1 MLERSVTIVFS
12 GSEPIMTTKTIKPFK
27 FCTPD
32 RWLRKPVEI
41 CLIGVGGTGSEVLT
55 SLARIDYAIRELGHP
70 GLQVTAWDGDVVER
84 PNIGRQA
91 FYPADLGHN
100 KAIIT
105 IQRIN
110 YLYGRGWVAMPRMFD
125 IEKDNAG
132 RSFDLVITCVDV
144 AQFRADLAKENATMY
159 SNALWLDTGNGSHNG
174 QVILGRLCH
183 GDQSPIK
190 LPSVF
195 DYYPELD
202 GMTDNNT
209 PSCSMEEALANQ
221 DLPINRAI
229 ANVAMQL
236 IWSLLRHGGLNHQ
249 GAYMDIRN
257 GTQTPINIFE

>member
-1 MLERSVTIVFS
+1 MSPNPV
-12 GSEPIMTTKTIKPFK
+12 KPFK
-27 FCTPD
+27 FCTHD
-32 RWLRKPVEI
+32 HWLRRCVNI
-41 CLIGVGGTGSEVLT
+41 CLTGVGGTGSEVLT

-70 GLQVTAWDGDVVER
+70 GLHVTAWDGDVVDR

-100 KAIIT
+100 KAMVS

-110 YLYGRGWVAMPRMFD
+110 YLYGRDWVAMPRMFD
-125 IEKDNAG
+125 TDEDCNG
-132 RSFDLVITCVDV
+132 MNCDLLITCVDV
-144 AQFRADLAKENATMY
+144 AQFRADLAKCQYNRY
-159 SNALWLDTGNGSHNG
+159 SRSLWLDTGNGESTG
-174 QVILGRLCH
+174 QVILGRLGH
-183 GDQSPIK
+183 ANDNPIK

-195 DYYPELD
+195 DFYPDLD
-202 GMTDNNT
+202 GMVDNNT

-249 GAYMDIRN
+249 GAYVDIQK
-257 GTQTPINIFE
+257 GTQTPINIFS

>member
-1 MLERSVTIVFS
+1 MDTNRV
-12 GSEPIMTTKTIKPFK
+12 KTFK

-32 RWLRKPVEI
+32 HWLRKPVKI

-70 GLQVTAWDGDVVER
+70 GLHVTAWDGDVVER

-91 FYPADLGHN
+91 YYPADLGHN
-100 KAIIT
+100 KALVS

-110 YLYGRGWVAMPRMFD
+110 YLYGRDWVSMPRMFIID
-125 IEKDNAG
+125 PEQRGHWDY
-132 RSFDLVITCVDV
+132 DLLVTCVDV
-144 AQFRADLAKENATMY
+144 AQFRADLAKYANNRYT
-159 SNALWLDTGNGSHNG
+159 NCLWLDTGNGESTG
-174 QVILGRLCH
+174 QVILGRLGH
-183 GDQSPIK
+183 ANENPVK

-195 DYYPELD
+195 DFYPELD
-202 GMTDNNT
+202 GMVDNNT

-236 IWSLLRHGGLNHQ
+236 IWSLLRHGGLDHQ
-249 GAYMDIRN
+249 GAYVDIRK
-257 GTQTPINIFE
+257 GTQTPINIF

>member
-1 MLERSVTIVFS
+1 MDTNL
-12 GSEPIMTTKTIKPFK
+12 IKPFK

-32 RWLRKPVEI
+32 HWIRKPVEI

-70 GLQVTAWDGDVVER
+70 GLHVTVWDGDVVER

-100 KAIIT
+100 KALIT

-110 YLYGRGWVAMPRMFD
+110 YLYGRDWVAMPRMFNID
-125 IEKDNAG
+125 ENNMNC
-132 RSFDLVITCVDV
+132 DLMITCVDV
-144 AQFRADLAKENATMY
+144 AQFRADLAKCQNNRY
-159 SNALWLDTGNGSHNG
+159 SRCLWLDTGNGESTG
-174 QVILGRLCH
+174 QVILGRLGH
-183 GDQSPIK
+183 ANENPIK

-195 DYYPELD
+195 DFYPELD
-202 GMTDNNT
+202 GMVDNNT

-236 IWSLLRHGGLNHQ
+236 IWSLLRHGGLDHQ
-249 GAYMDIRN
+249 GAYFDIRK
-257 GTQTPINIFE
+257 GTQTPINIFR

>member
-1 MLERSVTIVFS
+1 M
-12 GSEPIMTTKTIKPFK
+12 KPFK

-32 RWLRKPVEI
+32 HWLRKPVKI

-70 GLQVTAWDGDVVER
+70 GLHVTAWDGDVVER

-100 KAIIT
+100 KALIT

-110 YLYGRGWVAMPRMFD
+110 YLYGRDWVAMPCMFD
-125 IEKDNAG
+125 IEDECNG
-132 RSFDLVITCVDV
+132 MNCDLVITCVDV
-144 AQFRADLAKENATMY
+144 AQFRADLAKCQHNRY
-159 SNALWLDTGNGSHNG
+159 SRSLWLDTGNGESTG
-174 QVILGRLCH
+174 QVILGRLGH
-183 GDQSPIK
+183 AETNPIK

-195 DYYPELD
+195 DFHPELD
-202 GMTDNNT
+202 GMQDKNT

-236 IWSLLRHGGLNHQ
+236 IWSLLRHGGLDHQ
-249 GAYMDIRN
+249 GAYVDIRK
-257 GTQTPINIFE
+257 GTQTPINIFYNSENNK